1 MPVTRNS
8 RASLGEHNAQIATS
22 EPLAQSREVR
32 QAAMGS
38 PYSPIL
44 SKFKGGPAAGAAAPS
59 TSRGQFGSVLPNGL
73 PGGLRG
79 RFSRT
84 ESMPVIASSSH
95 LSDSEDPT
103 ASPVST
109 RTRTASTKQGLAP
122 SAIPEVD
129 QLSSQEATSSSS
141 SSQRRTGTVK
151 RSEAAAASS
160 NGPSPNTCGQSGN
173 SSSAA
178 DPRPGEGGGGDNDE
192 DDDEDESRRRPR
204 RSSRLGGCSSQSE
217 QLHERDDSNKE
228 NVAPLNY
235 AYNSGSSELEV
246 VIPSSARLSSRMGT
260 MARRSASSP
269 NVNFHGM
276 ASHSS
281 VPGSVNPRRSPRRS
295 GPTRIDSFN
304 SNRRPSP
311 MAVSSAAPSTPSR
324 RIRGALNPAI
334 IEAGIPAS
342 PFARLNLAA
351 AGPSSVFGRSTS
363 LSNRTSLADDAE
375 SSYFSSQGSGSVA
388 PSIFDATSQVA
399 DEDSDMDDLSIIP
412 GPQGDLAGPRQSS
425 EVVPEKHSAA
435 DDLKTNVESG
445 DGAAHDVEMQ
455 DVDATLVEPVVV
467 DVSRPKK
474 QRFPNV
480 YAHARA
486 LLRFSSSTGAGRQ
499 ATTPSTTSSKREGGN
514 DDGEDARENG
524 FEIVGRERERAMIK
538 TFLTARFGDEAL
550 FASARSSD
558 VEHASI
564 QLDTNAPSL
573 YMCGLPGTGKT
584 ALVRSILSELRQ
596 QDATTTTTTARVVP
610 APRIA
615 FVNCMSITAPRLI
628 FGKILEQLGE
638 PVPLKACDGLSS
650 EAEGALEMAL
660 KKSDRHVLIVL
671 DEIDHLLEKR
681 AHQSVLQRL
690 FCIGK
695 SKAALSNKSAKCA
708 MIGIANSLD
717 LTERFMP
724 LLAHTGMAPAML
736 HMQPFIAEDIVKVVR
751 SRLAGLHAR
760 YDLGPEEESEPAQN
774 TADAIFKKPALE
786 LASKRIAA
794 ATGDLRKA
802 LDVCRLAVESVEAE
816 QRQGAMYV
824 MTTESTAG
832 QVIAA
837 ELLAPL
843 TPETAPRVMPQHVVK
858 VLNSVLGSAQIG
870 RVRGLDVHAKFFLL
884 AYLVAER
891 RLAEGL
897 PVLGSGGGADDK
909 AALASAA
916 AATTT
921 SGGGSSKSKK
931 AMSSGGLRF
940 MDVERTYATLLKND
954 AGGLSAHFAG
964 VTTSELLQVVE
975 NLEVVGVVT
984 LSNEAGSGGGVG
996 KAGKK
1001 AAGGGGGGATGRVV
1015 SLVLAQEDVR
1025 EGITTAAAASFSSS
1039 SSSSEGGN
1047 SSNGAI
1053 AVVADAISRMWYKE
1067 ETRIVRSRGW
1077 EAAAV
1082 QSEAV
1087 RRAELG
1093 GGRGF
1098 QPVGL

>member
-22 EPLAQSREVR
+22 ESLAQSREVR

-122 SAIPEVD
+122 SAISEVD
-129 QLSSQEATSSSS
+129 QLSNQEATSSSS

-596 QDATTTTTTARVVP
+596 QDATTMTARVVP

-984 LSNEAGSGGGVG
+984 LSNEAGSGSSGGGVG
-996 KAGKK
+996 RAGKK
-1001 AAGGGGGGATGRVV
+1001 AAGGGGGATGRVV

-1025 EGITTAAAASFSSS
+1025 EGITTAAAASFS

>member
-217 QLHERDDSNKE
+217 QLHERDDSDKE

-235 AYNSGSSELEV
+235 GYNSGSSELEV

-276 ASHSS
+276 ASHAS

-660 KKSDRHVLIVL
+660 KKS
-671 DEIDHLLEKR
+671 
-681 AHQSVLQRL
+681 
-690 FCIGK
+690 
-695 SKAALSNKSAKCA
+695 
-708 MIGIANSLD
+708 
-717 LTERFMP
+717 
-724 LLAHTGMAPAML
+724 
-736 HMQPFIAEDIVKVVR
+736 
-751 SRLAGLHAR
+751 
-760 YDLGPEEESEPAQN
+760 
-774 TADAIFKKPALE
+774 
-786 LASKRIAA
+786 
-794 ATGDLRKA
+794 
-802 LDVCRLAVESVEAE
+802 
-816 QRQGAMYV
+816 
-824 MTTESTAG
+824 
-832 QVIAA
+832 
-837 ELLAPL
+837 
-843 TPETAPRVMPQHVVK
+843 
-858 VLNSVLGSAQIG
+858 
-870 RVRGLDVHAKFFLL
+870 
-884 AYLVAER
+884 
-891 RLAEGL
+891 
-897 PVLGSGGGADDK
+897 
-909 AALASAA
+909 
-916 AATTT
+916 
-921 SGGGSSKSKK
+921 
-931 AMSSGGLRF
+931 
-940 MDVERTYATLLKND
+940 
-954 AGGLSAHFAG
+954 
-964 VTTSELLQVVE
+964 
-975 NLEVVGVVT
+975 
-984 LSNEAGSGGGVG
+984 
-996 KAGKK
+996 
-1001 AAGGGGGGATGRVV
+1001 
-1015 SLVLAQEDVR
+1015 
-1025 EGITTAAAASFSSS
+1025 
-1039 SSSSEGGN
+1039 
-1047 SSNGAI
+1047 
-1053 AVVADAISRMWYKE
+1053 
-1067 ETRIVRSRGW
+1067 
-1077 EAAAV
+1077 
-1082 QSEAV
+1082 
-1087 RRAELG
+1087 
-1093 GGRGF
+1093 
-1098 QPVGL
+1098 